1 MTEEMATVDA
11 NICVALLGGEELR
24 LPVPIGGTT
33 GRHLRA
39 LVAAARHLRVQ
50 QVRLLQQDGTTLT
63 DMEDVPPNAV
73 IKCILRPLI
82 PRAPDTWYT
91 PARYTLGTAIGCGA
105 YASVCEAYDTDRH
118 EPVAI
123 KRCSNIFDDLVDGKR
138 VLRELA
144 ILQAL
149 DHDCVVRLHDAFRP
163 PQSETLYEAC
173 VEMNEMY
180 MVMEL
185 CDSDLKKLIRHDV
198 RLGMDHVSL
207 LLYNLLRGLKYL
219 HSAGVYHRDLKPA
232 NCLVNQDCSLKL
244 ADFNLSCVVG
254 EPNLEEERIGAGSA
268 RPGGTVARRQ
278 MTQHVITRW
287 YRAPEV
293 ILLNQ
298 YYTEA
303 IDVWSAGCIL
313 AELLQMLPDGPEV
326 QDRGPL
332 FQGRACYPLSPRRQ
346 QTHKDQLHFIFE
358 LLGTPS
364 EAAITRLV
372 REDARDYVQSF
383 TSRAGAG
390 LSSRF
395 PYVFGDAL
403 DLVEKMLRFDQ
414 LERISVD
421 ESLGHTLLAR
431 CRDESKETV
440 AAARISLDF
449 EQERCIDEE
458 WLVRNFLKLFGQAG
472 GA

>member
-1 MTEEMATVDA
+1 M
-11 NICVALLGGEELR
+11 G
-24 LPVPIGGTT
+24 
-33 GRHLRA
+33 
-39 LVAAARHLRVQ
+39 
-50 QVRLLQQDGTTLT
+50 
-63 DMEDVPPNAV
+63 
-73 IKCILRPLI
+73 
-82 PRAPDTWYT
+82 

-198 RLGMDHVSL
+198 RLGRDHVSL

-254 EPNLEEERIGAGSA
+254 ERNPEEEQVEVGHA
-268 RPGGTVARRQ
+268 RPGSTVARRQ

-293 ILLNQ
+293 ILLNTH
-298 YYTEA
+298 YTEA

-313 AELLQMLPDGPEV
+313 AELLQMLPEGPEV
-326 QDRGPL
+326 RDRGPL
-332 FQGRACYPLSPRRQ
+332 FPGRACYPLSPRQRQTPSRQ
-346 QTHKDQLHFIFE
+346 QDQLDLIFE

-364 EAAITRLV
+364 EVAVARLV
-372 REDARDYVQSF
+372 REDARRYLRSF
-383 TSRAGAG
+383 SSRQGAG
-390 LSSRF
+390 FSGRF
-395 PYVFGDAL
+395 PYVEAGAL
-403 DLVEKMLRFDQ
+403 DILERMLRFDP
-414 LERISVD
+414 LERIKVH
-421 ESLGHTLLAR
+421 ESLGHALLEH
-431 CRDESKETV
+431 CRDQTRETS
-440 AAARISLDF
+440 AADRVSLDF
-449 EQERCIDEE
+449 EQEGCIDEE
-458 WLVRNFLKLFGQAG
+458 CLVRNFCKRIGQAG